1 MILGGMR
8 PGVPPRIPGFGGP
21 FTGALAKGG
30 CKGRPFDEEDW
41 SRDWYCEKCRERNF
55 ARRLQ
60 CHKCGAEKPAEGCTK
75 APTRLQS
82 GQTCNG
88 MVKSYNK
95 KGFGFIML
103 LDTENAQDLY
113 YTRENLSPKLEL
125 RNIPGQN
132 VTFEAHRFPDG
143 KWAAVN
149 IRPFGED
156 KADLYAARREA
167 AAAGP
172 AYFARQNAPYSSV
185 SSGFSD
191 RDAAGRPASASAPS
205 RRNISPHA
213 GSRAYKETLMAEL
226 GQRSANRR
234 SDSPKRKRRRG
245 GRSSE
250 SSQKRASSDSSSS
263 EKKRRRKKKAK
274 KRRKS
279 SSSSSSGC
287 VSVAENE
294 SASKAA
300 EPSGVDHGP
309 EIDKAKSA
317 ALEELLKLR
326 DKPLDARMSD
336 FRALLR
342 KWHPDKNPDKTEVAT
357 AVFQFLQKGKSMLD
371 TR

>member
-1 MILGGMR
+1 
-8 PGVPPRIPGFGGP
+8 
-21 FTGALAKGG
+21 
-30 CKGRPFDEEDW
+30 
-41 SRDWYCEKCRERNF
+41 
-55 ARRLQ
+55 
-60 CHKCGAEKPAEGCTK
+60 
-75 APTRLQS
+75 
-82 GQTCNG
+82 

-172 AYFARQNAPYSSV
+172 AYFARQNAPYSV
-185 SSGFSD
+185 SLGINGGFSD
-191 RDAAGRPASASAPS
+191 RDAAGRPASANMQS

-226 GQRSANRR
+226 GQRSANRTR
-234 SDSPKRKRRRG
+234 SESPKRKRRRDQRS
-245 GRSSE
+245 RSSE
-250 SSQKRASSDSSSS
+250 SRKKKRSSDSSSES
-263 EKKRRRKKKAK
+263 KKQRKKKKGK

-279 SSSSSSGC
+279 SSSSSSSGC
-287 VSVAENE
+287 VIETDEA
-294 SASKAA
+294 APAKAA
-300 EPSGVDHGP
+300 DASGADSNLA
-309 EIDKAKSA
+309 IDKAKSR

-326 DKPLDARMSD
+326 DKQPLEARMSD

-342 KWHPDKNPDKTEVAT
+342 KWHPDKNPDNTEVAT